1 MSAEKKKKNSKLI
14 VTFSIVGI
22 IIVAISAFV
31 VISLNEY
38 YDKNTW
44 ATLEIT
50 EDADNPPL
58 VMEKLGKDDVVD
70 LSFAEVNI
78 EQIRATK
85 GISIDT
91 NADIIYRDYI
101 YHSLTLREGEQCII
115 KSGEKSAV
123 ITVTSIYGY

>member
-1 MSAEKKKKNSKLI
+1 MSAGKKKKHSKLL

-50 EDADNPPL
+50 DDADKPPL

-85 GISIDT
+85 GISIAT
-91 NADIIYRDYI
+91 NADIIYRDNI
-101 YHSLTLREGEQCII
+101 YHSLTLREGEQCMI

>member
-1 MSAEKKKKNSKLI
+1 M
-14 VTFSIVGI
+14 
-22 IIVAISAFV
+22 AISAFV

-78 EQIRATK
+78 EQIRSTK
-85 GISIDT
+85 GISIAT

>member
-1 MSAEKKKKNSKLI
+1 MSAEKKKKHSKLL

-50 EDADNPPL
+50 ENADNPPL
-58 VMEKLGKDDVVD
+58 VIEKLGKDDVVD
-70 LSFAEVNI
+70 LSFDEVTI
-78 EQIRATK
+78 ERIRVTK
-85 GISIDT
+85 GILIAT
-91 NADIIYRDYI
+91 NADIIYKGSI
-101 YHSLTLREGEQCII
+101 YHSLSLREGEQCMI

>member
-1 MSAEKKKKNSKLI
+1 MSAEKKKKDSKLL

-70 LSFAEVNI
+70 LSFTEVNI

-85 GISIDT
+85 GISIAT

>member
-1 MSAEKKKKNSKLI
+1 MSAEKKKKHSKLL

-70 LSFAEVNI
+70 LSFAEVTI
-78 EQIRATK
+78 ERIRTTK
-85 GISIDT
+85 GILIAT
-91 NADIIYRDYI
+91 NADIIYKGSI
-101 YHSLTLREGEQCII
+101 YHSLTLREGEQCMI
-115 KSGEKSAV
+115 KSGDKSAV

>member
-1 MSAEKKKKNSKLI
+1 MSAEKKNKHSKLL

-58 VMEKLGKDDVVD
+58 LWR
-70 LSFAEVNI
+70 N
-78 EQIRATK
+78 
-85 GISIDT
+85 
-91 NADIIYRDYI
+91 
-101 YHSLTLREGEQCII
+101 
-115 KSGEKSAV
+115 
-123 ITVTSIYGY
+123 

>member
-91 NADIIYRDYI
+91 NADIIYKGSI
-101 YHSLTLREGEQCII
+101 YHSLTLREGEQYII

>member
-1 MSAEKKKKNSKLI
+1 MSAEKKKKHSKLL

-58 VMEKLGKDDVVD
+58 VIEKLGKDDVVD
-70 LSFAEVNI
+70 LSFDEVTI
-78 EQIRATK
+78 ERIRVTK
-85 GISIDT
+85 GILIAT
-91 NADIIYRDYI
+91 NADIIYKGSI
-101 YHSLTLREGEQCII
+101 YHSLSLREGEQCMI